1 MSDQS
6 DFSGGSGGGGNDQK
20 HKKDRKKVKERPYA
34 HLGEDLSS
42 ADDDGGN
49 NETKS
54 PIKLKKSKA
63 FMFGSAKKDKKK
75 EGKGESSSGLAGGVS
90 DSIGNESKKKDKHK
104 LKLKKSS
111 KHSDKQGI
119 DEAVDEEP
127 APIFGVPLN
136 VAAQRHKCHDEIK
149 LPLIVRECIDFIE
162 HGGGIESEGIYRSS
176 GVKSKV
182 NKLKAIYDSPSKRN
196 FSLSLLHSYD
206 FTVVASVLKLF
217 LRELPEPVLTKS
229 LTPRFEVVS
238 SYTDPR
244 SRIEGIKNLMLEL
257 PECNR
262 VLIQWVFVHMTHVI
276 ERERFNKMSL
286 QNVSIVLSPTLKIS
300 HRVLNCFFE
309 NSHVLFGGIKLK
321 RYIPPLTAET
331 LNSLGLPECPEEIEE
346 EIRKQDS
353 LLGDLHLQISSGLL
367 QKKTEEQIWEQQRI
381 VTQLKRKLRTE
392 KKKVDQEV
400 DVTVEKTIIDP
411 KPKYEPIDYDE
422 IIDFTLRELPIV
434 EEKVQKVQAE
444 AAPVVKNDSKTSGE
458 GSKLVKE
465 SETNRESSESASFS
479 TGSIISH
486 SENKEHVI
494 VENVEAPIETAES
507 VVVQNEISN
516 TSDQIKCPSIPLNEE
531 SKVLNN
537 EIKAIPESQESMQ
550 TKNVESK
557 FKAIPESQ
565 ESMQTT
571 NVESKFKAENVTV
584 IRLGSNEDEQDSI
597 HSTGPKV
604 AFKLPS
610 STNANSFI
618 YIPPSPGFPLLPP
631 PPGKSGN
638 NRHQRVLQPVPAF
651 PPKSKS
657 LPREFSLAPSKIYDF
672 FENEEMEQAS
682 PIQNE
687 SKTTLAGENLLEV
700 FKLEFEYD
708 ELKVLESELMR
719 RKEIEKKEILELKEE
734 IASMQTLYQ
743 YRTCSVDS
751 SESSSD
757 EASDKEDGIEEL
769 AKTLSDLIREN
780 KELEDTRMELQ
791 QKIQDERSACINLR
805 VQIRVERE
813 KLRLKA

>member
-162 HGGGIESEGIYRSS
+162 HGGGIEI
-176 GVKSKV
+176 
-182 NKLKAIYDSPSKRN
+182 
-196 FSLSLLHSYD
+196 
-206 FTVVASVLKLF
+206 
-217 LRELPEPVLTKS
+217 
-229 LTPRFEVVS
+229 VS

-286 QNVSIVLSPTLKIS
+286 QNVSIVLK
-300 HRVLNCFFE
+300 
-309 NSHVLFGGIKLK
+309 
-321 RYIPPLTAET
+321 T

-353 LLGDLHLQISSGLL
+353 LLGDLHLQISSGAAS
-367 QKKTEEQIWEQQRI
+367 KKTEEQIWEQQRI

-486 SENKEHVI
+486 SENKERVI

-597 HSTGPKV
+597 HST
-604 AFKLPS
+604 
-610 STNANSFI
+610 
-618 YIPPSPGFPLLPP
+618 GFPLLPP